1 MDSTSGKIL
10 RRLLREGRVSRA
22 ELAEGLGISR
32 AAVSAVT
39 DHLMGEGLIRVSGIG
54 ESRGGKP
61 PVML

>member
-32 AAVSAVT
+32 AAVDRKSV
-39 DHLMGEGLIRVSGIG
+39 V
-54 ESRGGKP
+54 
-61 PVML
+61 